1 MSGASSNPTFR
12 AAAAAVYRRFLRQIR
27 AHPRHRVKSILFE
40 EVRREF
46 SIPTTP
52 VSPVVPPASHNRPGI
67 DRPAV
72 TAAVAGNGGT
82 GGGDEE
88 AAVRARVLSRSLL
101 AITWLKRAA
110 ADPLSSEGELLH
122 TLVKQRD
129 GMQKRK
135 IKQKGKQAAD
145 AEEDEASERVL
156 AALYEPLTDIIGVRG
171 VAGAHWRSWR

>member
-1 MSGASSNPTFR
+1 M
-12 AAAAAVYRRFLRQIR
+12 
-27 AHPRHRVKSILFE
+27 
-40 EVRREF
+40 
-46 SIPTTP
+46 
-52 VSPVVPPASHNRPGI
+52 
-67 DRPAV
+67 
-72 TAAVAGNGGT
+72 AGVGGT

-122 TLVKQRD
+122 TLVKLRD

-135 IKQKGKQAAD
+135 IKQKGKKAAD

-171 VAGAHWRSWR
+171 VAGAYWRSWR